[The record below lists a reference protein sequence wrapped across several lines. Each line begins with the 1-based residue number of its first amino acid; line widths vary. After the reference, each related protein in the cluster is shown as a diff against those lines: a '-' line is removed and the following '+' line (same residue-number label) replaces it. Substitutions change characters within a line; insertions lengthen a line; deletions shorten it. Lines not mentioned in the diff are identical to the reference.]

1 MPDPTPPSAA
11 IETRGVGVWLPVDG
25 TRKQLLEDVT
35 WRVGAGEHWVLLGP
49 NGAGKTTLLRVAGA
63 RRHPSEGE
71 AWVMGRRIGA
81 TDVRDLWTVVGAVD
95 AGAANRFPERLTA
108 GEVVLTGARG
118 VIAPLR
124 PRYTGAELARADE
137 LMALVGVAGHAGQR
151 FSTCSTGERQRVLIA
166 RALMPDP
173 ALLLLDEPSG
183 GLDLPAREALLRAVD
198 ELAGAHPRLATVTVT
213 HHVEEIPAAATH
225 ALLLADGRVSAQG
238 PIGETLTGEAL
249 SRCFGLPIALT
260 RHGGRYAARADGA
273 A

>member
-1 MPDPTPPSAA
+1 VPAPAQPFAA
-11 IETRGVGVWLPVDG
+11 VETRGVGVWVPVDG
-25 TRKQLLEDVT
+25 TRTRLLGDVT

-63 RRHPSEGE
+63 RRHPTEGE

-95 AGAANRFPERLTA
+95 AGAAVRFPERLTA
-108 GEVVLTGARG
+108 AEVVLTGARG
-118 VIAPLR
+118 VIAPLH
-124 PRYTGAELARADE
+124 PRYSGAERARADD
-137 LMALVGVAGHAGQR
+137 LMALVGVADHAGQR

-173 ALLLLDEPSG
+173 ALLLLDEPSA
-183 GLDLPAREALLRAVD
+183 GLDLPARETLLGAID
-198 ELAGAHPRLATVTVT
+198 GLARAHPLLATVTVT

-225 ALLLADGRVSAQG
+225 AMLLAGGRVTAQG
-238 PIGETLTGEAL
+238 PIGATLTGVEL

-260 RHGGRYAARADGA
+260 RHGGRYAARADGG
-273 A
+273 